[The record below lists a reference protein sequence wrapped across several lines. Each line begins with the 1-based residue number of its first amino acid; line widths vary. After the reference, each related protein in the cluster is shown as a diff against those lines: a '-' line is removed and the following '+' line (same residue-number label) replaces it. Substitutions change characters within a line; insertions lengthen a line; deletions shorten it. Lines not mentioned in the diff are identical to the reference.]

1 MHRTVVVAAEEVEV
15 QQRHRR
21 KELVRRLRSAEQL
34 PEGLDMLGS
43 GSGFMASL
51 VVTHEF
57 RC

>member
-1 MHRTVVVAAEEVEV
+1 VHRTVVVVAEEVEV

-21 KELVRRLRSAEQL
+21 KELVRLRSAGQL